1 MSSTET
7 IALFGA
13 TGGTGSEILASALDQ
28 GYRVRI
34 MVRTPSKVMPLEHPN
49 LTVLEGNCTGSLE
62 AIQETLRGADY
73 VINTVGGPEG
83 IPEDF
88 PVGVYAEFLRV
99 LVGAM
104 REVPSIKVY
113 LHQSGVLT
121 PHPDGSQPWGMRLL
135 DATFGRHV
143 LRIGPNT
150 DEHNVEQKYLESV
163 REDLPFR
170 FICTR
175 PGGLETGK
183 GGIKLLASDTS
194 PCYTMVTF
202 KDLAVWSLEALQ
214 DESLY
219 GKYPYVIKARITQ

>member
-1 MSSTET
+1 MSSTETT

-13 TGGTGSEILASALDQ
+13 TGGTGSEILASALEQ

-34 MVRTPSKVMPLEHPN
+34 MVRTPSKVVPSEHPN
-49 LTVLEGNCTGSLE
+49 LTVLEGDCTGSLE
-62 AIQETLRGADY
+62 TIRETLQGADY
-73 VINTVGGPEG
+73 VINVVGGPVG
-83 IPEDF
+83 IPKDY
-88 PVGVYAEFLRV
+88 PVGVYSEFLRV

-104 REVPSIKVY
+104 KEQSSIKVY

-121 PHPDGSQPWGMRLL
+121 PHPDGSQPWGMWLL
-135 DATFGRHV
+135 DATFGRYV

-163 REDLPFR
+163 RDDLPFK

-175 PGGLETGK
+175 PGGLQK
-183 GGIKLLASDTS
+183 GEGGTKLAASDTS
-194 PCYTMVTF
+194 PCYTMVDF
-202 KDLAVWSLEALQ
+202 KDLGVWTLEALK

-219 GKYPYVIKARITQ
+219 GKYPYVIKA